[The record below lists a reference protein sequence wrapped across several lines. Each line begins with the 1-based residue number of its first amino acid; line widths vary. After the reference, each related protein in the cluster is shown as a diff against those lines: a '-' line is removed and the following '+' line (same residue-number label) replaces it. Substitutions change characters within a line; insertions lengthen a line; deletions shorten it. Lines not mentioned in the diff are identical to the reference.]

1 MRLVPALVSK
11 QNPFF
16 GTVSEYLALQNPH
29 NWRRIMYKE
38 DIVFFDQL
46 GFGWAIDKRIILKV
60 FAGAGKNE
68 KVSEKVLFNRA
79 CQTR

>member
-1 MRLVPALVSK
+1 
-11 QNPFF
+11 
-16 GTVSEYLALQNPH
+16 
-29 NWRRIMYKE
+29 MYKE